1 MITYYPL
8 FADIIPKGIGTLAQ
22 QSLFSMEIFDARQV
36 QKWELATS
44 AYRHFKSSE
53 LMEQAANTFLSWLQ
67 ERVSLKN
74 RNILVLAGP
83 GNNGGDALAVAR
95 LLHFRGL
102 PCQTIRYTDH
112 LSQCSQENELNYKRL
127 VSHTSPENCVSIQH
141 GENPVLPTI
150 HPNTVIIDGL
160 FGNGLNRKLEG
171 FWAQLVAHASLSS
184 QSIYSIDLPSGL
196 APNINSASECC
207 IRATET
213 LSFEIPKLCFFM
225 PEYEHLVG
233 RWECRPIG
241 LIPSSQLKIESDY
254 HYQTIADAKRLLK
267 NRNRFSHK
275 GTCGH
280 SLLICGSEGKI
291 GAAVLAASAALKSGS
306 GLVSLCIPARAE
318 VIVQS
323 SLPEAMVIKDPHE
336 YHWTTPLNTGTYDA
350 IGIGCGTGT
359 FALTSKALEM
369 QLGLQNPPMVIDAD
383 ALNLI
388 ARYGIRNCD
397 LPQGTILTPHQGEFQ
412 RLFGNAKSSMERWN
426 SMKNFS
432 KELGVFIVLKGAN
445 TAISTPNGK
454 IYFNSSGNQGMST
467 AGSGDS
473 LTGIITSLLSQGYP
487 PESAARLGVFWH
499 GLAGDIAYKGLSY
512 ESITAS
518 DIINHL
524 GIAMK
529 QIVNFK
535 A

>member
-1 MITYYPL
+1 
-8 FADIIPKGIGTLAQ
+8 
-22 QSLFSMEIFDARQV
+22 MEIFDARQV
-36 QKWELATS
+36 QQWELVTS
-44 AYRHFKSSE
+44 DYRQFKSSE
-53 LMEQAANTFLSWLQ
+53 LMEQAANTFLTWLH
-67 ERVSLKN
+67 ERVALKN

-102 PCQTIRYTDH
+102 PCQTIRYAED
-112 LSQCSQENELNYKRL
+112 LSQCSLENELNYKRL
-127 VSHTSPENCVSIQH
+127 ASHTSTDSCVSIQFRD
-141 GENPVLPTI
+141 NPVLPTI
-150 HPNTVIIDGL
+150 PANSVIIDGL
-160 FGNGLNRKLEG
+160 FGNGLNRRLEG
-171 FWAQLVAHASLSS
+171 FWAQLVAHVSLSS
-184 QSIYSIDLPSGL
+184 HSIYSIDLPSGL
-196 APNINSASECC
+196 GQNINSTSECC

-291 GAAVLAASAALKSGS
+291 GAAVLAATAAIKSGS
-306 GLVSLCIPARAE
+306 GLVSLCVPARAE

-323 SLPEAMVIKDPHE
+323 SLPEAMIIKDPHE

-369 QLGLQNPPMVIDAD
+369 QLGLKNPPMVIDAD

-397 LPQGTILTPHQGEFQ
+397 LPQGTILTPHPGEFQ
-412 RLFGNAKSSMERWN
+412 RLFGNTKNSMERW
-426 SMKNFS
+426 SIMKNFS
-432 KELGVFIVLKGAN
+432 IERGVTIVLKGAN

-454 IYFNSSGNQGMST
+454 IYFNSSGNQGMAT

-473 LTGIITSLLSQGYP
+473 LTGIITSLLSQGYL
-487 PESAARLGVFWH
+487 PEVAARLGVFWH